1 MTRLGPLT
9 SQALGRSPYDIIVPG
24 TGEANPREPLQTYD
38 ERGRPYNAET
48 RRVNRNII
56 RAHNEVMQV
65 IGVAEPE
72 SLLTAENETNK
83 QLIQQLHEDR
93 LGNRLYKPLRIIS
106 AVGLW
111 GIEPLRQRVLLFRKY
126 DEYPPWTHFRQDYGA
141 VSMLRTLAVGL
152 TASLTDNYLRQLSR
166 IWKTNKQN
174 LWSVRPGGYVL
185 VARCMSNF
193 PSTLLA
199 RPLYPR
205 ADYKRGRRILWYV
218 RVHLQI
224 FTCLQRLGI
233 LSPSPILPRPLFF
246 VPFSGHSPI
255 SCAAPFPKSFTFAS
269 VVEWLFQAALG
280 TIPFAAFCC
289 YREVRDHLMH
299 HLDYIIYDSLDTPSN
314 PPVRRPISEYDPFTG
329 EWRPAGLSM
338 VMALPPRPPVPPP
351 PPAMEPPS
359 RPRGE
364 RPAVPPPPPESQR
377 PFTNVFS
384 TDNNNDDNTAGQQ
397 TAISGDGGSPA
408 EPGSL
413 SAVMPAPVEPSAS
426 PLPGSPETV
435 RRRRNTVTSGGDGD
449 RDNSD
454 EEDFELSA
462 TLISFDVEAG
472 PGVDAPANAWSAELH
487 QAAAVSIGFES
498 TEVYTGG
505 ADDNGLGL
513 DNDVFNDSRHRGG
526 RQPGSYIR
534 GVYYPNGLTPFYSD
548 TMLSRLPA
556 TIFSASAASV
566 GVSLLMTE
574 CESAMVQLL
583 ARSWRIQHRLPV
595 DDLYSVSPLLL
606 LPGFFGNHA
615 LPLNAANH
623 YTFVI
628 LLETAVQATATLV
641 TLGLA
646 WLFRGSQVKWTVWQ
660 TVREKLW
667 YGAGGTNESSGAVV

>member
-1 MTRLGPLT
+1 
-9 SQALGRSPYDIIVPG
+9 
-24 TGEANPREPLQTYD
+24 
-38 ERGRPYNAET
+38 
-48 RRVNRNII
+48 
-56 RAHNEVMQV
+56 
-65 IGVAEPE
+65 
-72 SLLTAENETNK
+72 
-83 QLIQQLHEDR
+83 
-93 LGNRLYKPLRIIS
+93 
-106 AVGLW
+106 
-111 GIEPLRQRVLLFRKY
+111 
-126 DEYPPWTHFRQDYGA
+126 
-141 VSMLRTLAVGL
+141 
-152 TASLTDNYLRQLSR
+152 
-166 IWKTNKQN
+166 
-174 LWSVRPGGYVL
+174 
-185 VARCMSNF
+185 MSNF
-193 PSTLLA
+193 SSTLLA
-199 RPLYPR
+199 LPLYPR
-205 ADYKRGRRILWYV
+205 ADYQRGRRILWYV

-255 SCAAPFPKSFTFAS
+255 SCAVPFPKSFTFAG

-280 TIPFAAFCC
+280 TVPFAAFCC
-289 YREVRDHLMH
+289 YKGVRDHLMH

-329 EWRPAGLSM
+329 EWRLAGLSM
-338 VMALPPRPPVPPP
+338 VMAAPPRPPVPPP
-351 PPAMEPPS
+351 PPAVEPPS

-364 RPAVPPPPPESQR
+364 RPTIPPPSPESQR
-377 PFTNVFS
+377 PITNVS
-384 TDNNNDDNTAGQQ
+384 NTDNNNDDDTAGQQ
-397 TAISGDGGSPA
+397 TVIAVDGESPA
-408 EPGSL
+408 EPGSS
-413 SAVMPAPVEPSAS
+413 SAVMSARDQPSAS
-426 PLPGSPETV
+426 PRRGSPETV

-472 PGVDAPANAWSAELH
+472 SGVDAPANAWSAELH

-513 DNDVFNDSRHRGG
+513 EDDVLNDSRHRSG

-556 TIFSASAASV
+556 IIFSAGAASV
-566 GVSLLMTE
+566 GVTLLMAE

-583 ARSWRIQHRLPV
+583 ARSWRIQHKLPV
-595 DDLYSVSPLLL
+595 DDLYRASPLLL
-606 LPGFFGNHA
+606 LPGFFGNKA

-623 YTFVI
+623 YVFVI

-646 WLFRGSQVKWTVWQ
+646 WLFRGSQVKWTFWQ

-667 YGAGGTNESSGAVV
+667 YGADGTKESSEAVA